1 MRKRIRAEK
10 LKEEKPQ
17 EEKTDSSQEQQ
28 DKITVGV
35 LNQQQYLA
43 SMERR
48 KMLEV
53 LEQQIDLLK
62 KIGLTLNKI
71 GMLLEEEDAETENK

>member
-71 GMLLEEEDAETENK
+71 GMLLEEEDAQNS